1 MNNHAVKL
9 HVEAKVPKECVFWL
23 EADGWKGICEE
34 LAVTVQGSSFED
46 VKRTM
51 EATLQEHIETILS
64 ENPKQRAA

>member
-1 MNNHAVKL
+1 MNTHAVKL
-9 HVEAKVPKECVFWL
+9 QVEAKVPKECVFWL

-51 EATLQEHIETILS
+51 EATLQEHIETVLRK
-64 ENPKQRAA
+64 NPKQRAA